1 MTDGIPELPVLRLAA
16 VDRAREAG
24 GEEVPARLGRPIKY
38 LPCTLIC
45 VNKAAI
51 SRLFL
56 LFVIDA
62 FSNFFSLVQSQKAD
76 YNVMLA
82 VLHRTKHKPVK

>member
-16 VDRAREAG
+16 GDRAREAG
-24 GEEVPARLGRPIKY
+24 GEEVPARLGRPIKD

-56 LFVIDA
+56 LFVISHA
-62 FSNFFSLVQSQKAD
+62 LQYFRFL
-76 YNVMLA
+76 YL
-82 VLHRTKHKPVK
+82 L